1 MPLSAGSIYNLS
13 LFQVNNLYGEKNNRI
28 GSQFFSLLKR
38 EMSVTPDYW
47 FSYLLN

>member
-13 LFQVNNLYGEKNNRI
+13 QFQVNNLYGEKNNRI
-28 GSQFFSLLKR
+28 GSQFFSLLERK
-38 EMSVTPDYW
+38 MSVTPDYW